1 MVKIFFSLL
10 LLFSFSFADDI
21 GENFD
26 AQVVELDPLHEQLNL
41 KIRSLLD
48 ESVYRKN
55 EAYIKIIFSPESDFI
70 TNHHIDAVK
79 VVETLKENGLLSLY
93 FDKPRELILNFK
105 TSDNPLFF
113 MKIMGD
119 TLRNIGYYRY
129 VTRESKLDETGFTWS
144 ISLKAEYVTD
154 PQILQNELNKS
165 GSVIVDVT
173 MLSQA
178 EWTFSVDMRDGFLNV
193 PRLNSYEKIELKR
206 SLYAYWIDVSE
217 IKELSIQSSRR
228 NSWYPYITYFDSS
241 LRLLKV
247 IKKDTRILHIDL
259 TIPEG
264 AKYIKISDIYTLKN
278 IKNFLILSP
287 KGSR

>member
-1 MVKIFFSLL
+1 MVKIFLSFFLLISISL
-10 LLFSFSFADDI
+10 ADDFTAEI
-21 GENFD
+21 VEVD
-26 AQVVELDPLHEQLNL
+26 ANHEKLNL

-48 ESVYRKN
+48 ESVYSKN

-70 TNHHIDAVK
+70 VNHHVDAVK

-93 FDKPRELILNFK
+93 FKKPQELLLNFK

-129 VTRESKLDETGFTWS
+129 VTRESTLDETGFTWS
-144 ISLKAEYVTD
+144 ISLRAEYVTD
-154 PQILQNELNKS
+154 PQVLQTELLKS
-165 GSVIVDVT
+165 GSHIVDVT
-173 MLSQA
+173 MLTQT
-178 EWTFSVDMRDGFLNV
+178 EWTFSIDMRDGFLNV
-193 PRLNSYEKIELKR
+193 PRLNAFENLELKR
-206 SLYAYWIDVSE
+206 SLYAYWLDVSQ
-217 IKELSIQSSRR
+217 IKELKIQSSTR

-241 LRLLKV
+241 LHLLKV
-247 IKKDTRILHIDL
+247 IKKDTKTRHISLHI
-259 TIPEG
+259 PNG

-278 IKNFLILSP
+278 IKNFLLLAP

>member
-1 MVKIFFSLL
+1 MVKLFFTFL
-10 LLFSFSFADDI
+10 LLFSFSFAEEFAAD
-21 GENFD
+21 
-26 AQVVELDPLHEQLNL
+26 VVDSNSTKAKLTN
-41 KIRSLLD
+41 KIKSLLD
-48 ESVYRKN
+48 ESVYTKN

-70 TNHHIDAVK
+70 TNYRVDAVK

-93 FDKPRELILNFK
+93 FKKPQELIINFK

-144 ISLKAEYVTD
+144 ISLKTEYVTD
-154 PQILQNELNKS
+154 PQVLQTELNKS
-165 GSVIVDVT
+165 GSVITDVT
-173 MLSQA
+173 MNTQT

-193 PRLNSYEKIELKR
+193 PKLVAFENIELKR
-206 SLYAYWIDVSE
+206 SLYAYWLDVSQ
-217 IKELSIQSSRR
+217 IKKLSIQSSVR

-241 LRLLKV
+241 LHLLKV
-247 IKKDTRILHIDL
+247 IKKDSKTRNIILN
-259 TIPEG
+259 IPNG

-278 IKNFLILSP
+278 IKNFLLLAP

>member
-1 MVKIFFSLL
+1 VVKVFLSFLI
-10 LLFSFSFADDI
+10 LFSFSFAED
-21 GENFD
+21 FD
-26 AQVVELDPLHEQLNL
+26 AQVVEVNPLHEQLDL

-55 EAYIKIIFSPESDFI
+55 EAYINIIFSPESDFI
-70 TNHHIDAVK
+70 TNSHIDAVK

-93 FDKPRELILNFK
+93 FDKPRELILNFR

-193 PRLNSYEKIELKR
+193 PRLNSYENIELKR

-247 IKKDTRILHIDL
+247 IKKDTRILHLDL
-259 TIPEG
+259 SIPEG

>member
-1 MVKIFFSLL
+1 MVKVFLSFL
-10 LLFSFSFADDI
+10 LLFSLSFADEI
-21 GENFD
+21 VAE
-26 AQVVELDPLHEQLNL
+26 VVDNNSTHEKLNL

-48 ESVYRKN
+48 ESVYTKN

-70 TNHHIDAVK
+70 TNYRVDAVK

-93 FDKPRELILNFK
+93 FEKPQELILNFK

-154 PQILQNELNKS
+154 PQVLQTELNKS
-165 GSVIVDVT
+165 GSVITDVT
-173 MLSQA
+173 MNSQS

-193 PRLNSYEKIELKR
+193 PKLVSFENIELKR
-206 SLYAYWIDVSE
+206 SLYAYWLDVSQ
-217 IKELSIQSSRR
+217 IKKLSIQSSTR

-241 LRLLKV
+241 LHLLKV
-247 IKKDTRILHIDL
+247 IKKDSKTRNIVLN
-259 TIPEG
+259 IPEG

-278 IKNFLILSP
+278 IKNFLLLAP
-287 KGSR
+287 KGTR

>member
-1 MVKIFFSLL
+1 VVKLLLSFL
-10 LLFSFSFADDI
+10 LLFSFSLADDI
-21 GENFD
+21 NAD
-26 AQVVELDPLHEQLNL
+26 IVEVNPAGEQLNL

-48 ESVYRKN
+48 ESVYSKN

-70 TNHHIDAVK
+70 INQHIDAVK

-93 FDKPRELILNFK
+93 FDKPQELILNFK

-129 VTRESKLDETGFTWS
+129 VTRESTLDEAGFTWS

-154 PQILQNELNKS
+154 PQVLQTELSKS
-165 GSVIVDVT
+165 GSVIVDVI
-173 MLSQA
+173 MLSQT
-178 EWTFSVDMRDGFLNV
+178 EWTFTVDMRDGFLNV
-193 PRLNSYEKIELKR
+193 PRLNAYENIELKR
-206 SLYAYWIDVSE
+206 SLYAYWLNVSE
-217 IKELSIQSSRR
+217 VKELDIQSSTR

-241 LRLLKV
+241 LHLLKV
-247 IKKDTRILHIDL
+247 IKKDSRTRHLSL
-259 TIPEG
+259 KIPEG
-264 AKYIKISDIYTLKN
+264 ANYIKISDIYTLKN

>member
-1 MVKIFFSLL
+1 MVKLFFTFL
-10 LLFSFSFADDI
+10 LLFSLSFAEEFVAD
-21 GENFD
+21 
-26 AQVVELDPLHEQLNL
+26 VVDSNSTKGRLTS
-41 KIRSLLD
+41 KIMSLLD
-48 ESVYRKN
+48 ESVYTKN

-70 TNHHIDAVK
+70 TNYRVDAVK

-93 FDKPRELILNFK
+93 FKKPQELILNFK

-154 PQILQNELNKS
+154 PQVLQTELNKS
-165 GSVIVDVT
+165 GSVITDVT
-173 MLSQA
+173 MNSQA

-193 PRLNSYEKIELKR
+193 PKLVSFENIELKR
-206 SLYAYWIDVSE
+206 SLYAYWLDVSQ
-217 IKELSIQSSRR
+217 IKKLSIQSSTR

-241 LRLLKV
+241 LHLLKV
-247 IKKDTRILHIDL
+247 IKKDSKTRNIILN
-259 TIPEG
+259 IPNG

-278 IKNFLILSP
+278 IKNFLLLAP